1 MKQPTIPSW
10 SVTLTSARIYTP
22 TMSSPGVPP
31 CTPALPTECRRRSQ
45 PWPPVPWRSR
55 WVLPWLPSSYSLYK
69 DLCTWVHR
77 SKSGCQAY
85 SLVVTFILAWGRFH
99 LGGEYVPGTL
109 NGRHIYSGLLS
120 TISWTLYEKEVKWIW
135 NGENVEGVEKQM
147 SLKRERK
154 GRGSTSPSLNFKKD
168 LGNLFKV
175 KVPER
180 ECWL

>member
-31 CTPALPTECRRRSQ
+31 CTLALPTECRRRSQ

-85 SLVVTFILAWGRFH
+85 SLVVTFILAWGRSH
-99 LGGEYVPGTL
+99 LVGGVC
-109 NGRHIYSGLLS
+109 
-120 TISWTLYEKEVKWIW
+120 SWDPEWDTHLFWALKHNLMDTVW
-135 NGENVEGVEKQM
+135 EGGKM
-147 SLKRERK
+147 
-154 GRGSTSPSLNFKKD
+154 
-168 LGNLFKV
+168 NL
-175 KVPER
+175 EWR
-180 ECWL
+180 ECWRGWKGNEEFKEGKKRKRQHLTIFKL